1 MKNDEQVLISLRKI
15 IRAIDL
21 HSKKLEKASG
31 LTGPQILVLKSI
43 LEHDKVTPGSIARD
57 VNLSQATI
65 TSILDRLQK
74 KDYIRRERS
83 DDDKRKVLISP
94 TEKGDRVYQNAP
106 TLLQENFTREFSQ
119 LKDWE
124 QSQIIASL
132 QRVAS
137 MMNAEEID
145 ASPILIG
152 SDIHDPHGQA
162 GF

>member
-1 MKNDEQVLISLRKI
+1 MNNDEQVLIALRKI
-15 IRAIDL
+15 IRAIDM

-31 LTGPQILVLKSI
+31 LTGPQILVLKAI
-43 LEHDKVTPGSIARD
+43 LEHDKVTAGDIARD
-57 VNLSQATI
+57 VNLSQATV

-74 KDYIRRERS
+74 KDYIKRERS
-83 DDDKRKVLISP
+83 IDDKRKVMISI
-94 TEKGDRVYQNAP
+94 TDSGNHVYKNAP
-106 TLLQENFTREFSQ
+106 TLLQENFTREFSL

-137 MMNAEEID
+137 MMNAETID

-152 SDIHDPHGQA
+152 SDIHHHNEA
-162 GF
+162 G

>member
-1 MKNDEQVLISLRKI
+1 MNNDEQVLIALRKI
-15 IRAIDL
+15 IRAIDM

-31 LTGPQILVLKSI
+31 LTGPQILVLKAI
-43 LEHDKVTPGSIARD
+43 LEHDKVTAGDIARD
-57 VNLSQATI
+57 VNLSQATV

-74 KDYIRRERS
+74 KNYIKRDRS
-83 DDDKRKVLISP
+83 VDDKRKVMISI
-94 TEKGDRVYQNAP
+94 TDSGNDVYRNAP
-106 TLLQENFTREFSQ
+106 TLLQENFTQEFSQ

-137 MMNAEEID
+137 MMNAETID

-152 SDIHDPHGQA
+152 SDIHQQNEA
-162 GF
+162 G

>member
-1 MKNDEQVLISLRKI
+1 MNNDEQVLISLRKI

-21 HSKKLEKASG
+21 HSKKLSKASG

-43 LEHDKVTPGSIARD
+43 LEHNKDTAGEIARD
-57 VNLSQATI
+57 VNLSQATV
-65 TSILDRLQK
+65 TSILDRLQNK
-74 KDYIRRERS
+74 GYIKRERS
-83 DDDKRKVLISP
+83 VNDKRKVLILP
-94 TEKGDRVYQNAP
+94 TETGSAIYRDAP
-106 TLLQENFTREFSQ
+106 TLLQENFTREFGQ

-137 MMNAEEID
+137 MMDAETID

-152 SDIHDPHGQA
+152 SDIHDTNDDST
-162 GF
+162 